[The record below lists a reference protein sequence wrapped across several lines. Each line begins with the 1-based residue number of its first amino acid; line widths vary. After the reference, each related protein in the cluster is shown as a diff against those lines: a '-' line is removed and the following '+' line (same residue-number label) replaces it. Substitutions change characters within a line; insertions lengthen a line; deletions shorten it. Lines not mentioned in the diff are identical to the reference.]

1 MVERHWVAL
10 ETAQPSVFE
19 KGEAWI
25 AGRLDCI
32 WFGRHFSSLQWLF

>member
-10 ETAQPSVFE
+10 KTAQPSVFE

-25 AGRLDCI
+25 AGRPDH
-32 WFGRHFSSLQWLF
+32 FGSGRYFSS